1 MSTSDAAQLEWQS
14 FYDLIEGTPERVF
27 LREVSNARRPL
38 DYARL
43 KSFIAQEIPLHTFGI
58 GQGDRLCVVIPNGPE
73 AAVCFLGMS
82 LFCTYAPL
90 STKLTPSALQFEF
103 EDLPAKAVVVMS
115 GLDDDNEVLRVAKL
129 CGDLPIIEL
138 SPSAH
143 DVGLF
148 TLQWRPGSKHIPA
161 LTVGRVWPTRN
172 DVALVLHT
180 SGTTNK
186 PKVVPLSH
194 GNIGCGGLC
203 IKSTLGLK
211 LEDVCINIM
220 PLFHIHGISVNV
232 LVTAL
237 SGSSLYAT
245 TGFAGGEAFFE
256 ALLASPQPT
265 WYSAVPTM
273 HIDILNYAEACVAKR
288 GAAPPHKLEF
298 ARNCSASLLPSV
310 AQRMEQVL
318 DLEVLPTYAM
328 TESMP
333 IASNPRPRSKNVRK
347 LRSVGLSGGPTILVL
362 RDPPENTEV
371 CDVDEEGHI
380 CVRGECVTK
389 GYEVKD
395 HMKADPNKT
404 SFTAD
409 GFLCTGDKGFVD
421 GDGHLNIS
429 GRFKEIINRG
439 GEKIS
444 PMEVEDVLIRHP
456 AISEMICFAAP
467 HNFLIEVVGAA
478 VVLHQGESLRVENL
492 RSFGQKQGLN
502 MIWLPETLVIMDQI
516 PKGMTGK
523 PARIGL
529 AATLQLPEIKD
540 GDVPTT
546 WDVAEVPANKKRFPP
561 APLSVAREDSL
572 IDDYLAIERSP
583 APSKIALEKMHDY
596 WNARPVVPQGLGL
609 DREAWASAL
618 LSYLVPALSNEVGRI
633 LGLPVE
639 DIALDIPLYSCGF
652 DSITLLRFQ
661 CRIFDVIGT
670 KIPLS
675 VRFCT
680 WNSMQACVCVC
691 VCVCA
696 GVRACMISNTHI
708 MPTYRIS
715 RVTAWKRSPTPL

>member
-1 MSTSDAAQLEWQS
+1 MSTFDAAQLEWQS
-14 FYDLIEGTPERVF
+14 YYDLIEGTPDRVF
-27 LREVSNARRPL
+27 LREVGNARRPL
-38 DYARL
+38 DYAKL
-43 KSFIAQEIPLHTFGI
+43 KSFIAKEIYLHAFGI

-90 STKLTPSALQFEF
+90 STKLTPSALKFEF
-103 EDLPAKAVVVMS
+103 EDLPAKAVVVMT
-115 GLDDDNEVLRVAKL
+115 GLQDDSEVLLVAKE
-129 CGDLPIIEL
+129 CGDLPVIEL
-138 SPSAH
+138 SPSAQ

-148 TLQWRPGSKHIPA
+148 TLKWRPGSKQIPP
-161 LTVGRVWPTRN
+161 LEVGRVWPRRD

-211 LEDVCINIM
+211 LEDICINVM

-245 TGFAGGEAFFE
+245 TGFAGGSAFFE
-256 ALLASPQPT
+256 ALQESPPPT

-273 HIDILNYAEACVAKR
+273 HIDILNYAEAYVAKH
-288 GAAPPHKLEF
+288 GAAPMHKLEF

-333 IASNPRPRSKNVRK
+333 IASNPRPRSKNARK

-362 RDPPENTEV
+362 RDPPENTQV
-371 CDVDEEGHI
+371 CDVEEEGHI

-395 HMKADPNKT
+395 HMTADPNLT

-421 GDGHLNIS
+421 CDGHLNIS

-444 PMEVEDVLIRHP
+444 PMEVEDVLISHP
-456 AISEMICFAAP
+456 AIREMICFAVS
-467 HNFLIEVVGAA
+467 HSLLGEVVGAA
-478 VVLHQGESLRVENL
+478 VVLHKDESLQVEKL
-492 RSFGQKQGLN
+492 RSFGLKQGLSV
-502 MIWLPETLVIMDQI
+502 IWLPELMVIMDQI

-529 AATLQLPEIKD
+529 AATLQLPEMHD

-546 WDVAEVPANKKRFPP
+546 WDVADVPAYKKKVP
-561 APLSVAREDSL
+561 APLSIQREDSL
-572 IDDYLAIERSP
+572 IENYLAVERSP
-583 APSKIALEKMHDY
+583 APAKPAFSS
-596 WNARPVVPQGLGL
+596 QGL
-609 DREAWASAL
+609 DREAWASCL
-618 LSYLVPALSNEVGRI
+618 LSYLVPALSSEVARI
-633 LGLPVE
+633 LGLPHE
-639 DIALDIPLYSCGF
+639 DIALDLPFCNLSF
-652 DSITLLRFQ
+652 DSLSLSRFQ
-661 CRIFDVIGT
+661 ERIRVVIGP
-670 KIPLS
+670 KIPLV
-675 VRFCT
+675 VR
-680 WNSMQACVCVC
+680 VCVC
-691 VCVCA
+691 IN
-696 GVRACMISNTHI
+696 ACMCVSEWCDMKIHTLYI
-708 MPTYRIS
+708 RRFS
-715 RVTAWKRSPTPL
+715 RSTA